1 MKKTYKYTFLTMF
14 LALVF
19 IFGSMA
25 GMNFM
30 LYIREDRLL
39 SESGMV
45 VVESPVRAWQE
56 WGDKT
61 EKDEDGEK
69 YSLSVVQV
77 KDASHSCKY
86 FPDYFGGKS

>member
-25 GMNFM
+25 GMNFI

-45 VVESPVRAWQE
+45 VVESPVREIGRAH
-56 WGDKT
+56 
-61 EKDEDGEK
+61 
-69 YSLSVVQV
+69 V
-77 KDASHSCKY
+77 
-86 FPDYFGGKS
+86 